1 MKKDDKKIPGKR
13 RRRCNICTMLKYGV
27 VKIINPY
34 DQDVKGFDHEEPICP
49 DCYKILLD
57 DI

>member
-1 MKKDDKKIPGKR
+1 MDDKKIHGKP
-13 RRRCNICTMLKYGV
+13 RRRCEICNCLKYGV

-34 DQDVKGFDHEEPICP
+34 DQDVNGVEHEQAICAS
-49 DCYKILLD
+49 CCETLKK